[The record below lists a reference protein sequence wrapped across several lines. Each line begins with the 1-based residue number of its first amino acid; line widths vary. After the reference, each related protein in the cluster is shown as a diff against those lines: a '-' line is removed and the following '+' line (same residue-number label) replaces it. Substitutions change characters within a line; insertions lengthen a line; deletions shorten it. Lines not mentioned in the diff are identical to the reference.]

1 MSAKK
6 PDPASDFEAL
16 SRQYWNAFAA
26 FSQPQGLSAGP
37 IPAFQGTVFQGPAF
51 QGPGFQGPGFKDGL
65 AWWSQLAGQGRED
78 IDAALE
84 RMNAQ
89 AGSWFGNMQQLSA
102 GFAGRD
108 AAPADISKAWSDM
121 LGGAGGN
128 PVADMFKRMGG
139 ADAQGVETWM
149 AQAAPF
155 LGALRGETSAM
166 LGLPAFGLGREQQ
179 ERSQRLAQAQIA
191 YQERVNDYNGQLARA
206 AKLAFTRFETK
217 LAERSEPG
225 RQIESAR
232 ALFDLWIDAAE
243 EAWAEVALTP
253 EYSRVYGEFV
263 NAQMR
268 LRAGVQGEVERAA
281 GMLGLPSRSEVNASH
296 RKLAALE
303 RELRALKAQLANA
316 APVVRAKPVAEVRV
330 TPRPVASKPET
341 KTAAKPASRAKAKSR
356 SARPTRAKA
365 AARKTL
371 PQVVAP
377 RAVVRSLSASKKK
390 QTSRNVATTRKKAR

>member
-16 SRQYWNAFAA
+16 SRQYWNAFAGFA
-26 FSQPQGLSAGP
+26 QQ
-37 IPAFQGTVFQGPAF
+37 
-51 QGPGFQGPGFKDGL
+51 PGFSGGQANTGSLPGFKDGL

-78 IDAALE
+78 IDTALE

-89 AGSWFGNMQQLSA
+89 AGSWFGNMQQLAA
-102 GFAGRD
+102 GFAGRE
-108 AAPADISKAWSDM
+108 AAPADISKAWSEM

-128 PVADMFKRMGG
+128 PVADMFKRMSG
-139 ADAQGVETWM
+139 ADAQGVETWLT
-149 AQAAPF
+149 QAAPF

-179 ERSQRLAQAQIA
+179 ERSQGLMRSQLA
-191 YQERVNDYNGQLARA
+191 YQERMNDYNAQLAGA
-206 AKLAFTRFETK
+206 AKLAFERFEHK
-217 LAERSEPG
+217 LGERSEPG

-243 EAWAEVALTP
+243 EAWSEVAITP
-253 EYSRVYGEFV
+253 EYSRVYGELV

-281 GMLGLPSRSEVNASH
+281 GLLGLPSRSEVNASH

-303 RELRALKAQLANA
+303 REVRALKAQLANTA
-316 APVVRAKPVAEVRV
+316 AATMRTAPAAVVAAVPRSTAVKPATRTV
-330 TPRPVASKPET
+330 
-341 KTAAKPASRAKAKSR
+341 AKPAPRAKAKSR
-356 SARPTRAKA
+356 TARPARAKTV
-365 AARKTL
+365 ARKTL

-377 RAVVRSLSASKKK
+377 RAIVRTRSASKSKK
-390 QTSRNVATTRKKAR
+390 AVRNTVTTRKKAR